1 MFTGIIEEVGKVSSL
16 RKNSGIMEITIEAAK
31 IFDDIKIGDSI
42 SISGV
47 CLTVTLF
54 KGNSFTVQAVEET
67 ISRTTFSKLRSGN
80 NVNLERAVRPI
91 DRLGGHFIQGHVDCI
106 GKVISVK
113 NQSGNLLISISPAKE
128 QEKYIVTKG
137 SIAIDGISLTVTYTK
152 TGEFGISVIPHT
164 VENTTLKG
172 IKPGDNVNI
181 ETDIIAKH
189 IEKLMSFSND
199 KLSLKKLTDLGF

>member
-1 MFTGIIEEVGKVSSL
+1 MPEMFTGIIEEVGKVSSL

-189 IEKLMSFSND
+189 IEKLM
-199 KLSLKKLTDLGF
+199 